1 MTLEYIYGYH
11 PVVAS
16 IKPQSLIKVRKVFL
30 VQDKY
35 RELKPEL
42 SKNKIEYEIISLEA
56 MNNLLKTTKHQNI
69 AAYVKNYDYFT
80 LDQLLSL
87 QPINKFARFLILDRI
102 SDPHNFGSMLRIGAG
117 NDFDGVII
125 LNRNQSEI
133 NGAVAKASAGALS
146 IIPICQVKNLTTV
159 INKFKNERNFWILA
173 AAKTDKAIDY
183 LDVKCDI
190 NLGLIIGN
198 EGEGISPKLLTHT
211 DFVVQIPMSNNIES
225 FNASVACGI
234 IANHIYIQTVK
245 LNTNIS

>member
-1 MTLEYIYGYH
+1 MALEYIYGYH
-11 PVVAS
+11 PVVAA
-16 IKPQSLIKVRKVFL
+16 INPQSLIKVRKVFL

-42 SKNKIEYEIISLEA
+42 SKNKIEYEIIGLEA

-146 IIPICQVKNLTTV
+146 IIPICQVKNLTTA
-159 INKFKNERNFWILA
+159 INKLKNEHNFWILA

-183 LDVKCDI
+183 LDVKCDS